1 MGADGIKTGYLAVEK
16 YSLASSLER
25 NGRRLIAVGSGFETK
40 NSRSRESSKLLTYG
54 LTNFDL
60 VEINKFEKPID
71 KVDVWLGKEN
81 QVEVYVNENIYVV
94 DAGNLFFSKELVDKG
109 ISKSLEPFI
118 AKEAA
123 FEKDGY
129 HSAMLSLSTFGGEVY
144 GLPFSVST
152 PVGYYNMDLLAEA
165 GVDSIPTNW
174 DEVIAAC
181 NKLEAAGKGT
191 LYFGWNITGNWFHQ
205 ALMHTQ
211 NVPMVKDGAVNMG
224 GDAGLATLEQMK
236 AIMSGCNMPNYSIAD
251 GQAAFN
257 AGTIGMM
264 FWSTSSL
271 GSVNAAKA
279 DFVLKTAPFPGMAG
293 VNNGTPARL
302 PAGGNAAMLV
312 STSDDPARVDAAWTF
327 LKFIT
332 SGIGAALVAETTGY
346 VPPNKAANDLLG
358 DFYSQN
364 PNKLTAVEQLPLL
377 ADWFAYPGENGLA
390 VTQVIYDFTEEIA
403 TGDADDMADLQ
414 EEMMEEI
421 NDLM

>member
-1 MGADGIKTGYLAVEK
+1 MPEFEK
-16 YSLASSLER
+16 AHPDIQVKFRATYENYEDATAT
-25 NGRRLIAVGSGFETK
+25 IF
-40 NSRSRESSKLLTYG
+40 RESTS
-54 LTNFDL
+54 
-60 VEINKFEKPID
+60 
-71 KVDVWLGKEN
+71 
-81 QVEVYVNENIYVV
+81 
-94 DAGNLFFSKELVDKG
+94 GNLPDVTMQGLNRQAPLVDKG
-109 ISKSLEPFI
+109 IAKSLEPFI

-236 AIMSGCNMPNYSIAD
+236 SIMSGCNMPNYSIAD

>member
-1 MGADGIKTGYLAVEK
+1 MKKLITGLAAVLAFGFYGSVNSAKSIEIEVAYPYSGLFDVTFQAIMPEFEK
-16 YSLASSLER
+16 AHPDIQVKFRATYENYEDATAT
-25 NGRRLIAVGSGFETK
+25 IF
-40 NSRSRESSKLLTYG
+40 RESTS
-54 LTNFDL
+54 
-60 VEINKFEKPID
+60 
-71 KVDVWLGKEN
+71 
-81 QVEVYVNENIYVV
+81 
-94 DAGNLFFSKELVDKG
+94 GNLPDVTMQGLNRQAPLVDKG
-109 ISKSLEPFI
+109 IAKSLEPFI
-118 AKEAA
+118 AGEAD

-165 GVDSIPTNW
+165 GIDSIPTNW

-224 GDAGLATLEQMK
+224 GDAGLATLQQMHD
-236 AIMSGCNMPNYSIAD
+236 IMSGCNMPNYSIAD
-251 GQAAFN
+251 GQA
-257 AGTIGMM
+257 
-264 FWSTSSL
+264 
-271 GSVNAAKA
+271 A

-358 DFYSQN
+358 DFYTKN
-364 PNKLTAVEQLPLL
+364 PNKLTAVNQLPLL

-390 VTQVIYDFTEEIA
+390 ITQVIYDYTEEIA
-403 TGDADDMADLQ
+403 TGSADNMADLQ

-421 NDLM
+421 EDLL

>member
-1 MGADGIKTGYLAVEK
+1 MKKLITGLAAVLAFGFYGSVNSAKSIEIEVAYPYSGLFDVTFQAIMPEFEK
-16 YSLASSLER
+16 AHPDIQVKFRATYENYEDATAT
-25 NGRRLIAVGSGFETK
+25 IF
-40 NSRSRESSKLLTYG
+40 RESTS
-54 LTNFDL
+54 
-60 VEINKFEKPID
+60 
-71 KVDVWLGKEN
+71 
-81 QVEVYVNENIYVV
+81 
-94 DAGNLFFSKELVDKG
+94 GNLPDVTMQGLNRQAPLVDKG
-109 ISKSLEPFI
+109 IAKSLEPFI
-118 AKEAA
+118 AGEAD

-165 GVDSIPTNW
+165 GIDSIPTNW

-224 GDAGLATLEQMK
+224 GDAGLATLQQMHD
-236 AIMSGCNMPNYSIAD
+236 IMSGCNMPNYSIAD
-251 GQAAFN
+251 G
-257 AGTIGMM
+257 
-264 FWSTSSL
+264 
-271 GSVNAAKA
+271 NAAKA

-358 DFYSQN
+358 DFYTKN
-364 PNKLTAVEQLPLL
+364 PNKLTAVNQLPLL

-390 VTQVIYDFTEEIA
+390 ITQVIYDYTEEIA
-403 TGDADDMADLQ
+403 TGSADNMADLQ

-421 NDLM
+421 EDLL

>member
-1 MGADGIKTGYLAVEK
+1 MKKLITGFATVLAFGFYGSVNSAKSIEIEVAYPYSGLFDVTFQAIMPEFEK
-16 YSLASSLER
+16 AHPDIQVKFRATYENYEDATAT
-25 NGRRLIAVGSGFETK
+25 IF
-40 NSRSRESSKLLTYG
+40 RESTS
-54 LTNFDL
+54 
-60 VEINKFEKPID
+60 
-71 KVDVWLGKEN
+71 
-81 QVEVYVNENIYVV
+81 
-94 DAGNLFFSKELVDKG
+94 GNLPDVTMQGLNRQAPLVDKG
-109 ISKSLEPFI
+109 IAKSLEPFI

-165 GVDSIPTNW
+165 GVNSIPTNW

-346 VPPNKAANDLLG
+346 VPPNKAANELLG
-358 DFYSQN
+358 DFYSKN

-390 VTQVIYDFTEEIA
+390 VTQVIYDYTEEIA
-403 TGDADDMADLQ
+403 TGDADDMGDLQ

>member
-1 MGADGIKTGYLAVEK
+1 MFMSKKISLAVCFAASIVISASIVQAVTIEVG
-16 YSLASSLER
+16 YAYSSLFDVTFKRIYPMFRKAHPDIEVNFR
-25 NGRRLIAVGSGFETK
+25 ATYENYEDATATIF
-40 NSRSRESSKLLTYG
+40 RESTS
-54 LTNFDL
+54 
-60 VEINKFEKPID
+60 
-71 KVDVWLGKEN
+71 
-81 QVEVYVNENIYVV
+81 
-94 DAGNLFFSKELVDKG
+94 GNLPDVTMQGLNRQAPLVDKG
-109 ISKSLEPFI
+109 IAKSLEPFI

>member
-1 MGADGIKTGYLAVEK
+1 MKKLITGLAAVLAFGFYGSVNSAKSIEIEVAYPYSGLFDVTFQAIMPEFEK
-16 YSLASSLER
+16 AHPDIQVKFRATYENYEDATAT
-25 NGRRLIAVGSGFETK
+25 IF
-40 NSRSRESSKLLTYG
+40 RESTS
-54 LTNFDL
+54 
-60 VEINKFEKPID
+60 
-71 KVDVWLGKEN
+71 
-81 QVEVYVNENIYVV
+81 
-94 DAGNLFFSKELVDKG
+94 GNLPDVTMQGLNRQAPLVDKG
-109 ISKSLEPFI
+109 IAKSLEPFI
-118 AKEAA
+118 AGEAD

-165 GVDSIPTNW
+165 GIDSIPTNW

-224 GDAGLATLEQMK
+224 GDAGLATLQQMHE
-236 AIMSGCNMPNYSIAD
+236 
-251 GQAAFN
+251 
-257 AGTIGMM
+257 
-264 FWSTSSL
+264 
-271 GSVNAAKA
+271 

-358 DFYSQN
+358 DFYTKN
-364 PNKLTAVEQLPLL
+364 PNKLTAVNQLPLL

-390 VTQVIYDFTEEIA
+390 ITQVIYDYTEEIA
-403 TGDADDMADLQ
+403 TGSADNMADLQ

-421 NDLM
+421 EDLL